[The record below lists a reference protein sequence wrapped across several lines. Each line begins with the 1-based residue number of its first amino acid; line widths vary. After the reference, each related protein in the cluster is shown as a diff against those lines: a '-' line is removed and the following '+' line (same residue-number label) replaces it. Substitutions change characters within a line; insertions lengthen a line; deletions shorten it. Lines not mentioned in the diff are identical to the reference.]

1 MARFLFAPFSIVAG
15 LIAGALARKLSDSL
29 WGVFD
34 DKEAPEPEHPDAPW
48 GKLVFSLA
56 LEGAVFATVR
66 GAVDHVARSQFAKAT
81 GVWPGEDKRERT

>member
-1 MARFLFAPFSIVAG
+1 MARFLFAPLSIVAG

-29 WGVFD
+29 WGLFD
-34 DKEAPEPEHPDAPW
+34 DKEAPEPEHADAPW
-48 GKLVFSLA
+48 SKLLFSMA

-66 GAVDHVARSQFAKAT
+66 GAVDHVARSQFARAT